1 MVVNIKI
8 IENFKRLLYIF
19 RNLLMV
25 SLLSIFIIVEIVV
38 FFEKNLFFM
47 CIGIKLF
54 IYDQKEMFVNELEI
68 EDIVINN
75 IKKNSRIYE
84 FFFKISG
91 KMVINVYGSL

>member
-1 MVVNIKI
+1 
-8 IENFKRLLYIF
+8 
-19 RNLLMV
+19 
-25 SLLSIFIIVEIVV
+25 
-38 FFEKNLFFM
+38 
-47 CIGIKLF
+47 
-54 IYDQKEMFVNELEI
+54 MFVNELEI